1 MPSKKRNVL
10 TVAAVIA
17 TTTMAAGLGSVALV
31 ANRAPVAHTPASQ
44 TGAQTAP
51 APTWV
56 DDAEGGG

>member
-1 MPSKKRNVL
+1 MLSKKRNVL

-31 ANRAPVAHTPASQ
+31 ANRAPAAHTPAS
-44 TGAQTAP
+44 QTAP